1 MPDGYRE
8 TISDGV
14 DYINGMDRRF
24 VANLRTREESL
35 SLLKEAIDSAD
46 HIVLGAG
53 AGVSTSAGFTYSG
66 ERFKSIFP
74 DFIREYGITDMYS
87 GGFYPFPDKETYWAW
102 WSRHIYFNR
111 YIEAPVPVYKGL
123 MSLLKDKDFFVVT
136 TNVDH
141 QFQMA
146 GIDRERLF
154 YTQGDYGLFQST
166 NPKNRRTYDNE
177 KNIREMLEYQGFIE
191 KDGVLAFPPEGAKM
205 RVASDMIPRCPDD
218 GMPMTMNLR
227 SDDTF
232 AEDEGWRRA
241 SAAYSEFLS
250 RCKDDKTLY
259 LEAGVGSN
267 TPVIIKYPFWQ
278 RTSTNPNATYACLNY
293 GETYCPRSIADRSI
307 CVDGDL
313 WGILKDLENLD

>member
-14 DYINGMDRRF
+14 DFINSMDRRF

-35 SLLKEAIDSAD
+35 SLLREAIDSAD

-111 YIEAPVPVYKGL
+111 YIEAPVPVYRGL
-123 MSLLKDKDFFVVT
+123 MSLLWGKDYFVVT

-146 GIDRERLF
+146 GIDKKRLF

-166 NPKNRRTYDNE
+166 DPRNRRTYDNE
-177 KNIREMLEYQGFIE
+177 ETIRGMLEYQGFVE
-191 KDGVLAFPPEGAKM
+191 KDGVYAIPPEGVKM
-205 RVASDMIPRCPDD
+205 RVRSDMIPVCPDD
-218 GMPMTMNLR
+218 GTPMTMNLR
-227 SDDTF
+227 SDDSF
-232 AEDEGWRRA
+232 VEDEGWRRA
-241 SAAYSEFLS
+241 SAAYSVFLS
-250 RCKDDKTLY
+250 KCKDDKVLY

-267 TPVIIKYPFWQ
+267 TPVIVKYPFWQ
-278 RTSTNPNATYACLNY
+278 RTWKNPNATYACLNY
-293 GETYCPRSIADRSI
+293 GETYCPRCIADRSVCI
-307 CVDGDL
+307 DGDL
-313 WGILKDLENLD
+313 WGILKELG

>member
-111 YIEAPVPVYKGL
+111 YIEAPVPV
-123 MSLLKDKDFFVVT
+123 T
-136 TNVDH
+136 
-141 QFQMA
+141 
-146 GIDRERLF
+146 
-154 YTQGDYGLFQST
+154 
-166 NPKNRRTYDNE
+166 
-177 KNIREMLEYQGFIE
+177 
-191 KDGVLAFPPEGAKM
+191 
-205 RVASDMIPRCPDD
+205 
-218 GMPMTMNLR
+218 
-227 SDDTF
+227 
-232 AEDEGWRRA
+232 RA
-241 SAAYSEFLS
+241 
-250 RCKDDKTLY
+250 
-259 LEAGVGSN
+259 
-267 TPVIIKYPFWQ
+267 
-278 RTSTNPNATYACLNY
+278 
-293 GETYCPRSIADRSI
+293 
-307 CVDGDL
+307 
-313 WGILKDLENLD
+313 